1 MIVGTCSL
9 LLIVIYM
16 LLYAVEFT
24 VFIDSVQ
31 YVFGLGCVNLMIY
44 LETVLALGWVGDAP
58 ARA

>member
-1 MIVGTCSL
+1 M
-9 LLIVIYM
+9 LIVIYM